1 MASRS
6 GSTKS
11 RGRGTAGAF
20 GFLLLIAGLIGG
32 GLLFYLASQRPT
44 DAIESFARAGAG
56 CTTTLDFQDGGTF
69 FVYQEVD
76 TGAFEPTDGCEPRA
90 TPGRNFDFAL
100 SGPSPVEPVA
110 DQSLTYESGEF
121 AGASVARFEIAEPGL
136 YEIAV
141 FADDV
146 AAVAAV
152 GRDPDEGTDELR
164 RGALIAGGAG
174 VVLGLLLLVLAGRR
188 SRRAG
193 ASQMP
198 EGPGWAPRP
207 QDEGW
212 PPAPPTVPVP
222 RMPINPQQPDEPVEV
237 TPPPP
242 PLPAREPGAGWTSPS
257 WAPPGSDGPVSTDE
271 PQPAE
276 QPRAPM
282 PTPTLPSR
290 PAMPAPPSGAAP
302 ASRPAPPPPRAIDPS
317 WQVTAPPPP
326 PPPPPAD

>member
-11 RGRGTAGAF
+11 RGRGVAGAL
-20 GFLLLIAGLIGG
+20 GFLLLVAGLIGG
-32 GLLFYLASQRPT
+32 GLLFYVASQRP
-44 DAIESFARAGAG
+44 AEAVESFARAGAG
-56 CTTTLDFQDGGTF
+56 CTTTLEFQDGGTF

-76 TGAFEPTDGCEPRA
+76 TGAFEPTDGCDPRA
-90 TPGRNFDFAL
+90 TPGREFDVQL
-100 SGPSPVEPVA
+100 TGPTPVEPVA
-110 DQSLTYESGEF
+110 DQSVSYEVDDF
-121 AGASVARFEIAEPGL
+121 AGTSVKRFEISQPGL

-146 AAVAAV
+146 TAVAAV

-174 VVLGLLLLVLAGRR
+174 VLLGLLLLVIAGRR

-193 ASQMP
+193 ATPMP

-207 QDEGW
+207 PDEGW
-212 PPAPPTVPVP
+212 PPAPPTVPMP

-237 TPPPP
+237 APPPP
-242 PLPAREPGAGWTSPS
+242 PLPAREPGAGWTAPS
-257 WAPPGSDGPVSTDE
+257 WAPPGATAPVSTDA
-271 PQPAE
+271 PRPAE

-282 PTPTLPSR
+282 PSPTL
-290 PAMPAPPSGAAP
+290 
-302 ASRPAPPPPRAIDPS
+302 
-317 WQVTAPPPP
+317 PPPP
-326 PPPPPAD
+326 PPPPS